1 MKKNLQVLVV
11 VAIAALGLFVMAAD
25 KGGEFIT
32 GTQAKALVQKEKAF
46 LLDVRTTGEFAGG
59 HIEGATNIPVQELE
73 AKLATLP
80 AKKDQPVVV
89 YCRSG
94 ARSATAKEMLEK
106 AGYTKVHNL
115 GPMTN
120 WDK

>member
-11 VAIAALGLFVMAAD
+11 VAFAALGLFVMAAD
-25 KGGEFIT
+25 KGGDFIS
-32 GTQAKALVQKEKAF
+32 GAQAKALVQKDKAF
-46 LLDVRTTGEFAGG
+46 LLDVRTVAEFDAG

-73 AKLATLP
+73 AKLAALP

-94 ARSATAKEMLEK
+94 HRSALAKELLEK

-115 GPMTN
+115 GPMTA